1 MKITKAEF
9 VTSFAS
15 EVKYREYAA
24 TCSIPEICVVGRSNV
39 GKSTFVNML
48 SGQQKLAKTSSTPGR
63 TRLINVFDFNDG
75 TFRLVDLPGYGYA
88 KASKIQRD
96 EWSGLME
103 GYLLSDKNLKHA
115 FVLVDGR
122 HEPTELDRMMT
133 EYLYYYRL
141 PFTVV
146 ATKCDKLSS
155 AERGRNIMKISTT
168 LKIGRDDIIPVDMNA
183 FGKDK
188 ICAKID
194 SILAYSPDFINE

>member
-88 KASKIQRD
+88 KASKSQRD

-194 SILAYSPDFINE
+194 SILAYSPDVINE